1 MNPAT
6 NRQWKNAR
14 GKSALMM
21 PVVKCWFHAVTNS
34 AGSAERSSD
43 FTELALSRSGSATSS
58 QKLFP
63 A

>member
-14 GKSALMM
+14 EEFTLML
-21 PVVKCWFHAVTNS
+21 PAVEGLSLAVTNS
-34 AGSAERSSD
+34 AGSAEQSGDS
-43 FTELALSRSGSATSS
+43 TELALSRRDPAMADRA
-58 QKLFP
+58 LFP